1 MSKITEPIVC
11 KFDKKQ
17 AVIFYTALLS
27 NDHSQAVAHSLTCWY
42 DDSTSSSWNIQH
54 LINKADAIHYYVL
67 VLTLTNTLA
76 HGLAA

>member
-17 AVIFYTALLS
+17 AVIFYMALFS
-27 NDHSQAVAHSLTCWY
+27 NDHSQAVAHSLACWY
-42 DDSTSSSWNIQH
+42 DGSTSSSWNIQH
-54 LINKADAIHYYVL
+54 FINKADAIHYYVL